1 MFDFGFAQMANIN
14 RIIREGGKD
23 HLTDRE
29 FMQRELNHFLNSP
42 QRRLMLEGE
51 NYFLGDMDIRFK
63 ERTAIGA
70 DGLPQPIHNL
80 PNSRLKDNQYRKM
93 VLQKVNYLVGKP
105 LSMQSEDKAYLGA
118 LGAIFGAGWN
128 RKLRAI
134 AEGALN
140 EGIYWAFPTYEAD
153 GHFIIRTFPGYEI
166 CPEWADAE
174 HEVLEYAYRVY
185 PVKLY
190 QGKVIERTIWKV
202 EVYTESGIDFFESDG
217 YSMNIVPCEPWHQDY
232 MLITDEDGHQEGYN
246 WSRIPLIPFRANRY
260 ETPLIKSAK
269 SLQDAINTILSNFT
283 DNMQEDARNT
293 ILVLVNYDGENLGSF
308 RQNLS
313 TYGAVKVTSVDGVQ
327 GDVKTLQVSVNAD
340 NYKAILEVLKKAM
353 IENCMGYD
361 AKDDRMSG
369 TPNEMNIQSM
379 YNDIDMD
386 ASTMEAEF
394 QAALEQLLWFVKAHL
409 ANTGA
414 GDFEDSKV
422 TFVFNRNMIMNQSEL
437 INNARNSEGLV
448 SDETILA
455 HHPWVTDVAAELE
468 RVKKQ
473 KEENIEQYGF
483 GGGNPFGASD
493 EEAIDEEEDRKK
505 DNAEGKKSD
514 AGKM

>member
-1 MFDFGFAQMANIN
+1 M
-14 RIIREGGKD
+14 
-23 HLTDRE
+23 
-29 FMQRELNHFLNSP
+29 
-42 QRRLMLEGE
+42 
-51 NYFLGDMDIRFK
+51 
-63 ERTAIGA
+63 
-70 DGLPQPIHNL
+70 
-80 PNSRLKDNQYRKM
+80 
-93 VLQKVNYLVGKP
+93 
-105 LSMQSEDKAYLGA
+105 
-118 LGAIFGAGWN
+118 
-128 RKLRAI
+128 
-134 AEGALN
+134 
-140 EGIYWAFPTYEAD
+140 
-153 GHFIIRTFPGYEI
+153 
-166 CPEWADAE
+166 
-174 HEVLEYAYRVY
+174 
-185 PVKLY
+185 
-190 QGKVIERTIWKV
+190 
-202 EVYTESGIDFFESDG
+202 
-217 YSMNIVPCEPWHQDY
+217 
-232 MLITDEDGHQEGYN
+232 
-246 WSRIPLIPFRANRY
+246 
-260 ETPLIKSAK
+260 
-269 SLQDAINTILSNFT
+269 
-283 DNMQEDARNT
+283 
-293 ILVLVNYDGENLGSF
+293 
-308 RQNLS
+308 
-313 TYGAVKVTSVDGVQ
+313 
-327 GDVKTLQVSVNAD
+327 
-340 NYKAILEVLKKAM
+340 LKKAM

-455 HHPWVTDVAAELE
+455 HHPWVTGVAAELE

-493 EEAIDEEEDRKK
+493 DEATDEEEDRKK

>member
-1 MFDFGFAQMANIN
+1 MFEFGFAQMANIN

-23 HLTDRE
+23 YLTDRE
-29 FMQRELNHFLNSP
+29 FMQRELNRFINSP
-42 QRRLMLEGE
+42 QRRLMIEGE

-63 ERTAIGA
+63 QRTAIGA
-70 DGLPQPIHNL
+70 DGQPQPVNNL

-93 VLQKVNYLVGKP
+93 VQQKVNYLVGKP
-105 LSMQSEDKAYLGA
+105 LSMQSEDAAYIDA
-118 LGAIFGAGWN
+118 LGTIFNAGWN
-128 RKLRAI
+128 RKLRSI

-140 EGIYWAFPTYEAD
+140 EGITWAFPTYEAD
-153 GHFIIRTFPGYEI
+153 GHFVIRIFPGYEI

-174 HEVLEYAYRVY
+174 HEVLEYAYRIY

-190 QGKVIERTIWKV
+190 EGKVIERTVWKV
-202 EVYTESGIDFFESDG
+202 EVYTESGIEFFESNG
-217 YSMNIVPCEPWHQDY
+217 YSMNLVPCEPWHQDY

-269 SLQDAINTILSNFT
+269 SLQDAINTILSNFS
-283 DNMQEDARNT
+283 DNMQEDTRNT

-340 NYKAILEVLKKAM
+340 NYKAILEILKKA
-353 IENCMGYD
+353 IVENCMGYD

-386 ASTMEAEF
+386 ANTMEVEF

-409 ANTGA
+409 ANTGV
-414 GDFEDSKV
+414 GNFEDSQV
-422 TFVFNRNMIMNQSEL
+422 SFVFNRNMMMNQSEL
-437 INNARNSEGLV
+437 INNARNSEGII

-473 KEENIEQYGF
+473 KEKNMEEYGF
-483 GGGNPFGASD
+483 GSGIPSIALKD
-493 EEAIDEEEDRKK
+493 EETDKEEDDDSK
-505 DNAEGKKSD
+505 DKSKD
-514 AGKM
+514 ESKDR